1 MTSEKPEKGRTVTFY
16 LPNKDGQEL
25 WDRIPNKGNWV
36 IEKLQEDALQFENH
50 IVKRLEDIEKEK
62 VELHAR
68 LESIKKKRV
77 VMRSKL
83 TDEQMSLRHE
93 NIIRRL
99 FVEAYDGNMPA
110 FKELG
115 DKGIRDGDVTPD
127 EIDKVLV
134 DVQKKKD
141 VLKASEPAAASKM
154 PKKEK
159 EAVKEGAR

>member
-1 MTSEKPEKGRTVTFY
+1 MTSKKGKTASFY
-16 LPNKDGQEL
+16 FPAEAVAEQEYWERLPQKGQ
-25 WDRIPNKGNWV
+25 WV
-36 IEKLQEDALQFENH
+36 VEKLREEVLHLENH
-50 IVKRLEDIEKEK
+50 IVKRLDEIEKEK
-62 VELHAR
+62 AELEAR
-68 LESIKKKRV
+68 LEKVKKNRI

-99 FVEAYDGNMPA
+99 FVEAYDGNTPA

-115 DKGIRDGDVTPD
+115 DKGIRDGDVTQD

-141 VLKASEPAAASKM
+141 VLKASEPAAAVKM